1 MNTIQT
7 LVEGRN
13 ALRREYDRL
22 NRASDKAALEGDEK
36 YETAANLATEAIS
49 VGEEITRHQYA
60 IDALGGE
67 PKQSRRAKA
76 KAKAAA

>member
-7 LVEGRN
+7 LVDGRN

-36 YETAANLATEAIS
+36 YEQAANLATEAIS
-49 VGEEITRHQYA
+49 VGEEVTRHQYA

-67 PKQSRRAKA
+67 PRVKKSIRK
-76 KAKAAA
+76 KKVAA